1 MNIYQRNNNRTI
13 NDILLYKE
21 ELDKINYNNKNEI
34 NWKNFLLDNNSN

>member
-34 NWKNFLLDNNSN
+34 NWRNYILENSS